1 MSVEVAAVVSLR
13 WEIWKSMLTM
23 LRSYSALAG
32 LNDGVA
38 IKVIPVEAEQSGSVS
53 FNSRNATLSLS
64 FQPETGNGTWTLRER
79 EEKVEHGTLKKHGFP
94 QLGTFLMVEDGSLF
108 MKQEFVELD
117 MMSIDLVAKL
127 VAFEHAVEGWG

>member
-1 MSVEVAAVVSLR
+1 LVFFFALFFATAFAGRTARFDLSADTGWDDATEDDRQRAWVREAMAIVEPDAIEGRYANENADAGKPNGKNMDLAA
-13 WEIWKSMLTM
+13 
-23 LRSYSALAG
+23 SYGA
-32 LNDGVA
+32 D
-38 IKVIPVEAEQSGSVS
+38 
-53 FNSRNATLSLS
+53 
-64 FQPETGNGTWTLRER
+64 
-79 EEKVEHGTLKKHGFP
+79 LKKHGFP